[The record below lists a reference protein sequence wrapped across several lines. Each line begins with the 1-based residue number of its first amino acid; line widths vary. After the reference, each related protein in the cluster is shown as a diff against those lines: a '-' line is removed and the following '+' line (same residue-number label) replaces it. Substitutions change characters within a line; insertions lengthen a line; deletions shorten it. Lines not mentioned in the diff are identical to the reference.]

1 MAISAK
7 RPDGPVLLRMPDSVS
22 DAEIIDRA
30 IRGDRWGR
38 EVLYRRHAGYLLG
51 LATRLCA
58 NRGDAE
64 EIVQDAFIAA
74 FERLGSLRDPGAL
87 RVWLGQIAVNLV
99 RHRLRRLRLMR
110 VLGLDR
116 GADATLETLA
126 APGLHPETCGE
137 LALLD
142 RVLARMRTDLRIAWM
157 LRYVEGLELTE
168 VAGVCGCSLATIK
181 RRLAEADAAVRAHV
195 SPSRLPRPRGEASD
209 GASGEASDGASG
221 EASGEEEGA

>member
-51 LATRLCA
+51 LATRLCS

-64 EIVQDAFIAA
+64 EIVQDTFIAA

-126 APGLHPETCGE
+126 APGLHPETSGE

-142 RVLARMRTDLRIAWM
+142 RVLARLRTDLRIAWM

-181 RRLAEADAAVRAHV
+181 RRLADADAAVHAHI
-195 SPSRLPRPRGEASD
+195 SPSRLPRPRSD
-209 GASGEASDGASG
+209 ASG
-221 EASGEEEGA
+221 EASGGEEGA

>member
-22 DAEIIDRA
+22 DAELVDRA

-64 EIVQDAFIAA
+64 EIVQDAFISA
-74 FERLGSLRDPGAL
+74 FERLDSLRDPGAL
-87 RVWLGQIAVNLV
+87 RVWLGQITVNLV

-110 VLGLDR
+110 LLGLDR

-126 APGLHPETCGE
+126 APGLHPEACGE

-142 RVLARMRTDLRIAWM
+142 RVLVKLRTDLRIAWM
-157 LRYVEGLELTE
+157 LRNVEGLELTE
-168 VAGVCGCSLATIK
+168 VASVCGCSLATIK
-181 RRLAEADAAVRAHV
+181 RRLSDADSAVRAHV
-195 SPSRLPRPRGEASD
+195 SPSRLPRPRAGGRAD
-209 GASGEASDGASG
+209 GADEGEGS
-221 EASGEEEGA
+221 